1 VVLSLKI
8 KSMRAVFK
16 NKELEEHF
24 IKHGYCVVRLLEP
37 SDLQKLEEIYYTN
50 RVEEQAA
57 IERTTSTTN
66 IELGRNIRRQAGEV
80 VGRRASQVLSDYRVL
95 FSGFVTKIPGKPSKM
110 RLHQDPTFVD
120 ETQFKALN
128 IWSPLVDV
136 DEKNGAVWI
145 VPNSDKFFHGF
156 RGQPAKEF
164 DFDEISTQVMNKLG
178 QMIPMKAGEALIY
191 DTTLFHFSLE
201 NASGKIRIANASVMI
216 PEEATPIY
224 YHHNKALDTLDVY
237 EINED
242 FMLRYYSEYLKTGVV
257 EEKLLSRV
265 PYQSPKKISFAEF
278 EEKYHLY
285 NPSKQS

>member
-1 VVLSLKI
+1 
-8 KSMRAVFK
+8 MRAVFK
-16 NKELEEHF
+16 DKELEEHF
-24 IKHGYCVVRLLEP
+24 VKYGYCLVPLLQP
-37 SDLQKLEEIYYTN
+37 SDVQKLEEIYYSN

-66 IELGRNIRRQAGEV
+66 IELGRNIRRLAGEV
-80 VGRRASQVLSDYRVL
+80 VGNRASEYLLNYRVL

-136 DEKNGAVWI
+136 DENNGAVWI
-145 VPNSDKFFHGF
+145 VPNSDKFFQGF

-164 DFDEISTQVMNKLG
+164 DFDEISVQVMNKLG
-178 QMIPMKAGEALIY
+178 QIIPMKAGESLIY
-191 DTTLFHFSLE
+191 DTTLFHFSQE
-201 NASGKIRIANASVMI
+201 NASGKIRIANATVMI
-216 PEEATPIY
+216 PKEATPIY
-224 YHHNKALDTLDVY
+224 YHHNKTLDTLDVY
-237 EINED
+237 EISED

-257 EEKLLSRV
+257 EEKLLSRG
-265 PYQSPKKISFAEF
+265 PYKTPRKVSFSEF

-285 NPSKQS
+285 NPSKRF